1 MNAKSSEK
9 KPSIQTVLITLI
21 PPFLLIGVFT
31 YWVLNSSL
39 PIVPA
44 ALCGLLALLISA
56 LMIRTSGTFLAT
68 IRTDAGSD
76 EIFGIRRTR
85 SNSSTLRHPI
95 LALILLAAF
104 SRIIYFI
111 AVYAVHTAYSGY
123 GGGIFQMSAL
133 WNPPYSQGNSALNIS
148 NTWYAVPDFPNA
160 SYLPLFPLYPF
171 LVSGLNLLTGNRFL
185 AGLILSFLFFIL
197 SAVALYKLVLIDLGN
212 SDAFRAVRY
221 LCILPPSFLLN
232 LPAADVLFLFL
243 SIVTLIFARRR
254 NYIAAAVSG
263 AFTAC
268 TSLAGILLFVPL
280 FFELMMDFRESRL
293 LSVNAGQLAKAYIPK
308 LISLLLI
315 PAGTVFCVSLI
326 QAKSG
331 TAFPWFAVSPDLPN
345 TGLTTV
351 FQNFSSQ
358 IQTFLGMY
366 ASGSKEALQGY
377 VVPNLICFITLPL
390 FLLIS
395 VKRIRISYTVY
406 GICYFLLTFGYG
418 SLVSAPRY
426 SILCVPFLIG
436 MSVCFRKKA
445 LDFLFSLLSLILL
458 AGYLFAFARQ
468 WGVF

>member
-9 KPSIQTVLITLI
+9 KSSVQTVVITLI
-21 PPFLLIGVFT
+21 PPVLLIGVFT
-31 YWVLNSSL
+31 YWLLNSSL
-39 PIVPA
+39 PVVPA

-56 LMIRTSGTFLAT
+56 LMIRTSCSFLGM

-160 SYLPLFPLYPF
+160 SYLPLFPLYPL

-197 SAVALYKLVLIDLGN
+197 SAVALYKLVLIDHGN

-221 LCILPPSFLLN
+221 LCILPPTFLLN

-254 NYIAAAVSG
+254 NYFAAAVSG

-268 TSLAGILLFVPL
+268 TSLAGVLLFVPL
-280 FFELMMDFRESRL
+280 FIELMMDGYAFLVWPYLGIRGYMESY
-293 LSVNAGQLAKAYIPK
+293 SGYDPVYIIAHSAHFWVQELTDK
-308 LISLLLI
+308 GI
-315 PAGTVFCVSLI
+315 
-326 QAKSG
+326 
-331 TAFPWFAVSPDLPN
+331 LPTIEN
-345 TGLTTV
+345 
-351 FQNFSSQ
+351 
-358 IQTFLGMY
+358 
-366 ASGSKEALQGY
+366 
-377 VVPNLICFITLPL
+377 
-390 FLLIS
+390 
-395 VKRIRISYTVY
+395 
-406 GICYFLLTFGYG
+406 
-418 SLVSAPRY
+418 
-426 SILCVPFLIG
+426 
-436 MSVCFRKKA
+436 
-445 LDFLFSLLSLILL
+445 LFSNGQAETMAYPSEAEVSHYL
-458 AGYLFAFARQ
+458 AQIIPTALRKYALRCGSRVQ
-468 WGVF
+468 C